1 MRRPPCRPCAG
12 TIVVL
17 GRAPY
22 HPDVVDA
29 LATAVAK
36 HPRLRR
42 RYVKR
47 RGRLAAEWIEQ
58 HGFDLSFHLRWE
70 RLGNDQDLLAI
81 ATHRFFE
88 PFARKTPPWEVHVLE
103 GDARSLVLVKTD
115 PSYERAGLCAALL
128 ACLLEES
135 SEESEAA
142 ASADA
147 PGTALAIIESLE
159 ALVPRAAALRQSALG
174 LLRTARE
181 TALLS
186 GQIARATLGASRR
199 DAGAWSADLATA
211 VLRTARSLGA
221 LVTERLAENTPGAL
235 LGAVAAPRALALV
248 DLPLAAL
255 DAVRRPLGLAI
266 EDVLL
271 SISSGA
277 LARLEQEQRGTLP
290 ANLRALVSL
299 PEARVA
305 GMLLPMEEKDPLRRA
320 AHFHELLAA
329 LGGEARLAAM
339 KALAGVMTAL
349 PLALSQGI
357 APRTAP
363 RYDLELAYRE
373 LPLRARTLAGARVQR
388 IYPLTSTGGATGL
401 AVGAQR
407 FDRWLSL
414 GLSYDATVVGRSRG
428 LVDAWQSACGE
439 FLEAAID
446 ATARRAETRVRLSVP
461 SH

>member
-1 MRRPPCRPCAG
+1 MLRGAPC
-12 TIVVL
+12 
-17 GRAPY
+17 

-29 LATAVAK
+29 LSRAIDR

-42 RYVKR
+42 RRVKR
-47 RGRLAAEWIEQ
+47 RGRLSADWVEQ
-58 HGFDLSFHLRWE
+58 GFDLSYHLRWE
-70 RLGNDQDLLAI
+70 RLGNDRDLLGT
-81 ATHRFFE
+81 ATQRFFQ
-88 PFARKTPPWEVHVLE
+88 PLARQAPPWEVHVLE
-103 GDARSLVLVKTD
+103 GDARSLVLVKLAPTL
-115 PSYERAGLCAALL
+115 ERAGLCGGLL
-128 ACLLEES
+128 ASLLDEHDETEEAS
-135 SEESEAA
+135 GEA
-142 ASADA
+142 SN
-147 PGTALAIIESLE
+147 PMLALVESLD

-186 GQIARATLGASRR
+186 GELARATLGATRR
-199 DAGAWSADLATA
+199 DAGAWSAELAA
-211 VLRTARSLGA
+211 AALRAARSLGA
-221 LVTERLAENTPGAL
+221 LVTERLAESAPGAL
-235 LGAVAAPRALALV
+235 LGSVSTPRALALV

-255 DAVRRPLGLAI
+255 DAVRRPLGLAL

-277 LARLEQEQRGTLP
+277 LARLEQDQHGVLP

-299 PEARVA
+299 PESRVA
-305 GMLLPMEEKDPLRRA
+305 GMLLPIEEKDPLRRA
-320 AHFHELLAA
+320 AHFHDLLAA

-339 KALAGVMTAL
+339 KALAGAMTAL

-363 RYDLELAYRE
+363 RYDVELAYRE

-388 IYPLTSTGGATGL
+388 IYPLTAGGGATGL

-414 GLSYDATVVGRSRG
+414 GVSFDSSVVGRPRG
-428 LVDAWQSACGE
+428 LVDAWQAACGE
-439 FLEAAID
+439 FLDAAIV
-446 ATARRAETRVRLSVP
+446 ATAQRVDSRLRARSC
-461 SH
+461 